1 MSNIEEKIGIVV
13 IGLGRIGESHLDG
26 IRQNA
31 DKAVVAAVVD
41 IDESRAK
48 STAEHYQTKYYY
60 TIEEALKDP
69 AIHAAIICLPHHLH
83 WPAAIQVMEA
93 GRHVLVE
100 KPWAVNLAEGKEML
114 AKAEEKGVTLMSG
127 QSFRFMWA
135 MWEAKQR
142 VKNGEIGEPFDLVYI
157 FAAPFTRDTAPLW
170 WGDEEKTGGMAFTMY
185 GAHTID
191 YTLWVYENRKP
202 VRIYAE
208 ARSIN
213 PDFKGMDEI
222 TITMRFDDDSMAT
235 NILSVNT
242 KPTKHEC
249 SIFGPKGRID
259 VIQRGGHIPGQLV
272 GVFTGDLLVNGKLV
286 KSNVPSFHQFAAQMK
301 EFITAISERHQPVVT
316 YSQMITQMAII
327 DAAKQSAA
335 SNKPVTLKL

>member
-135 MWEAKQR
+135 MLEAKQR

-222 TITMRFDDDSMAT
+222 TITMRFDDDSIAT
-235 NILSVNT
+235 HILSVNT
-242 KPTKHEC
+242 KPTKHEW

-259 VIQRGGHIPGQLV
+259 VVQRGGHISGQLV

-301 EFITAISERHQPVVT
+301 EFITAISERRQPVVT

>member
-1 MSNIEEKIGIVV
+1 MFSMQGKIGVAV

-26 IRQNA
+26 IRQNSDRA
-31 DKAVVAAVVD
+31 FIAAVVD

-48 STAEHYQTKYYY
+48 PTAERYQTKYYLSV
-60 TIEEALKDP
+60 EEALKDP
-69 AIHAAIICLPHHLH
+69 TIQAAVICLPHHLH
-83 WPAAIQVMEA
+83 RSVACQVMEA

-114 AKAEEKGVTLMSG
+114 ARAQEKGLILMSG

-142 VKNGEIGEPFDLVYI
+142 VINGEIGEPFDLLYI
-157 FAAPFTRDTAPLW
+157 FGAPFTRDTAPPW
-170 WGDEEKTGGMAFTMY
+170 WQDEVKTGGMAFTMH

-191 YTLWVYENRKP
+191 YTLWIYENRKP

-213 PDFKGMDEI
+213 PDFEGMDEI
-222 TITMRFDDDSMAT
+222 IITMRFDDDSMAT

-242 KPTKHEC
+242 RPTKHEC
-249 SIFGPKGRID
+249 LIVGPKGRID
-259 VIQRGGHIPGQLV
+259 VVQRGGHIPGQLV
-272 GVFTGDLLVNGKLV
+272 GVFTGDLLVNGELV
-286 KSNVPSFHQFAAQMK
+286 KSDVPRFHQFAAQMQ
-301 EFITAISERHQPVVT
+301 EFISAISEKREPLVT
-316 YSQMITQMAII
+316 YSQILTQLAII

-335 SNKPVTLKL
+335 THQPVTLKL